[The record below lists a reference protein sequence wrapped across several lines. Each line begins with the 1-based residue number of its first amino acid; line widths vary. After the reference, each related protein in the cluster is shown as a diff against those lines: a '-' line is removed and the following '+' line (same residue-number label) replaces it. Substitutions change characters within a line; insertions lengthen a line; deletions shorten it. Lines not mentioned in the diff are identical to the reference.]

1 MKKISD
7 EMELRQE
14 KLNRFSWHYR
24 VFSAATLGAS
34 VVILILK
41 IASKVIG

>member
-34 VVILILK
+34 IVILILK
-41 IASKVIG
+41 FVTRVF